1 VTFAILRGRAF
12 SVIAG
17 LDPASPVKERTVLIR
32 IDRQSRISCAAGGA
46 ECLDFAERNSF
57 HSSAEKARRME

>member
-12 SVIAG
+12 PVIAG
-17 LDPASPVKERTVLIR
+17 LDPASPAKERTVLIR

-46 ECLDFAERNSF
+46 ECLDFAEIVS
-57 HSSAEKARRME
+57 HSSAEKARRIE